1 MSQKSRSPKQVS
13 NDKEEIRKQKKL
25 TRPQDQ
31 IFADPAAAVQRM
43 SNAPAEL
50 IRPSDILAAQQ
61 VIGNRAVQRWLDEVD
76 PASPMSAVAGGAVV
90 QRTSDEQKNE
100 LMAKLEQGYQHTL
113 IEVQNLTRHS
123 RLTSTTA
130 VKRILRAHWTM
141 MRYIDMIMG
150 ETPEWSELK
159 YFETKKYKMWESKVF
174 GGAEAVPLQLTEEH
188 MERLAKM
195 RKDLYDNTD
204 RFLAKN
210 RAMGRAHILTGAHP
224 MKSMRD
230 EGQILRAFLVQHL
243 LTGMNQLLSI
253 KNEAQVEG

>member
-1 MSQKSRSPKQVS
+1 MSQRSRSPKQVS
-13 NDKEEIRKQKKL
+13 NDKEEIRTQKKL

-50 IRPSDILAAQQ
+50 IRPNDILAAQR

-76 PASPMSAVAGGAVV
+76 PASPMSAAADGAVV
-90 QRTSDEQKNE
+90 QRTSAEEQSE
-100 LMAKLEQGYQHTL
+100 LMAKLEQGYQQTL

-130 VKRILRAHWTM
+130 VNRILRAHWTM

-150 ETPEWSELK
+150 KTPEWSGLK
-159 YFETKKYKMWESKVF
+159 YFGTKKYKKWESKTF
-174 GGAEAVPLQLTEEH
+174 GGAEAVPLHLTEEH
-188 MERLAKM
+188 LGRLTMMRDELRINIRMLSAKGGM
-195 RKDLYDNTD
+195 GWPHA
-204 RFLAKN
+204 LA
-210 RAMGRAHILTGAHP
+210 GAHP
-224 MKSMRD
+224 AKSMRD
-230 EGQILRAFLVQHL
+230 KGKEYRERIVIQLMEA
-243 LTGMNQLLSI
+243 MNQLLSI